1 MSIIII
7 IKAIILMAAMTKN
20 ILTQVKTTF
29 LGLGAILQLSK
40 TSGLYHSDDNHSSV
54 MMKWVLMMMMITSHR
69 EKLVISCSLTEKPFL
84 TSIYKVE

>member
-1 MSIIII
+1 MIHIPSIIIIILEDIIIRIVIENAISMSIIII

-40 TSGLYHSDDNHSSV
+40 HQLSKQCNNV
-54 MMKWVLMMMMITSHR
+54 
-69 EKLVISCSLTEKPFL
+69 
-84 TSIYKVE
+84 